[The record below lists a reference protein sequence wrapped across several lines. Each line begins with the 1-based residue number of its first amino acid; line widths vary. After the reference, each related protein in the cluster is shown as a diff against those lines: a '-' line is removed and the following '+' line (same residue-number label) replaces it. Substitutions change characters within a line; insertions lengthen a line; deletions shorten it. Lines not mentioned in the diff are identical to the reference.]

1 MENVELEILKSSKDE
16 IEVRIGNMTI
26 LEILRVYLNK
36 DPAVSFAAWK
46 RDHPSEKPILKV
58 TTKGKSAKKAISD
71 AVTSIVKEL
80 DKVETEFKKLK

>member
-1 MENVELEILKSSKDE
+1 MEILKSSKDE
-16 IEVRIGNMTI
+16 IEVRIGNMT
-26 LEILRVYLNK
+26 LVEILRVYLNK

-80 DKVETEFKKLK
+80 DKIEADFKKLK